1 MFDMILWDRIKKSF
15 DAGMDILR
23 RTAVL
28 ASERVGIESAVARH
42 LIDKGTLESRLA
54 RVKQELG
61 NRMFELREM
70 GDDDCMKDHEVLAL
84 LRDIDALN
92 EDIEDINIKIRKA
105 TLGEE
110 VD

>member
-1 MFDMILWDRIKKSF
+1 MILWDKVKKSF

-23 RTAVL
+23 RVAVL
-28 ASERVGIESAVARH
+28 ASERVRIESTVARH

-54 RVKQELG
+54 KVKEELG
-61 NRMFELREM
+61 DRIFELRER
-70 GDDDCMKDHEVLAL
+70 GAEDYLNDQEVQTLFK
-84 LRDIDALN
+84 DIDALN
-92 EDIEDINIKIRKA
+92 ADIEDLSLKIRKI